1 MARKP
6 TLSPSRI
13 STYLACP
20 VKYRWTYV
28 DSRGHWYSRAKSYY
42 SFGLTLHRVLEAFHT
57 SGDRGV
63 PTAHEAIAA
72 MEENWL
78 DAGYSS
84 PDEMADA
91 IGEGK
96 QILERYVEQQRV
108 PTAAKTLCVEKT
120 FKLDFDDFRLLGR
133 VDRVDE
139 HPDGSLEIVDYKSGR
154 QTVTDEDVASDLAM
168 GCYQLLV
175 RHKHPDRRVFATI
188 HALRTGDKASAELD
202 DAALAELRGDLQF
215 IGTEILNRDYP
226 NVAPI
231 PKRLCSGCDFLPL
244 CRKHPDFD
252 ACLVED
258 A

>member
-28 DSRGHWYSRAKSYY
+28 DSRGHWYARAKSYY
-42 SFGLTLHRVLEAFHT
+42 SFGLTLHRVLEAFHS

-72 MEENWL
+72 MEENWM

-96 QILERYVEQQRV
+96 QILERY
-108 PTAAKTLCVEKT
+108 
-120 FKLDFDDFRLLGR
+120 
-133 VDRVDE
+133 
-139 HPDGSLEIVDYKSGR
+139 
-154 QTVTDEDVASDLAM
+154 
-168 GCYQLLV
+168 
-175 RHKHPDRRVFATI
+175 
-188 HALRTGDKASAELD
+188 AE
-202 DAALAELRGDLQF
+202 
-215 IGTEILNRDYP
+215 
-226 NVAPI
+226 
-231 PKRLCSGCDFLPL
+231 
-244 CRKHPDFD
+244 
-252 ACLVED
+252 
-258 A
+258 